1 VTGPIAHWPIRSPTR
16 SLLGLSLILAA
27 SLSACAAVPGQG
39 PAAGAEEAPAVGP
52 HINAP
57 FQAPDFPQW
66 LGSFERAGR
75 EVFDERFRIVAAL
88 GLQPGATVADIGAGT
103 GMFTLLFARAVGPTG
118 RVYAV
123 EIAQN
128 FLAGILERTKD
139 YRVTNVVG
147 VLGTQD
153 DTGLEE
159 ASIDL
164 AFVCDTYHHFEY
176 PKAMLAS
183 IARALRPGGELVVID
198 YRRTPG
204 LSSPWVQGHV
214 RAGQEQATEEIVAAG
229 FVPLGEETFLRD
241 NWFLRFRKADV
252 GPTEPPRAQGQGQD
266 RPKRR
271 P

>member
-1 VTGPIAHWPIRSPTR
+1 MTGPITPWPIRSPIR
-16 SLLGLSLILAA
+16 SLLGLWLILAA
-27 SLSACAAVPGQG
+27 NLCACAAVPGKG
-39 PAAGAEEAPAVGP
+39 PTAGAEEPPAVGP
-52 HINAP
+52 YINAP
-57 FQAPDFPQW
+57 FQAPDFGQW
-66 LGSFERAGR
+66 LGSFERTGR

-88 GLQPGATVADIGAGT
+88 GLQPGVTVADIGAGT

-139 YRVTNVVG
+139 YHVTNVVG

-176 PKAMLAS
+176 PKAMLVS

-252 GPTEPPRAQGQGQD
+252 EPTEPPRAHEQGRHSS
-266 RPKRR
+266 RPR
-271 P
+271 

>member
-1 VTGPIAHWPIRSPTR
+1 MTGPITPSRIRSP
-16 SLLGLSLILAA
+16 LGLILILAA
-27 SLSACAAVPGQG
+27 NLWACAAAHGQSS
-39 PAAGAEEAPAVGP
+39 AAGAEEPPAVGP
-52 HINAP
+52 HVNAP
-57 FQAPDFPQW
+57 FEAPDFGQW
-66 LGSFERAGR
+66 LGSFERTGR
-75 EVFDERFRIVAAL
+75 EVFDERFRIVSAL

-103 GMFTLLFARAVGPTG
+103 GLFTLLFARAVGPTG

-123 EIAQN
+123 DIAQT
-128 FLAGILERTKD
+128 FLDGIMERTRD
-139 YRVTNVVG
+139 YHVANVVG
-147 VLGTQD
+147 VLGTRE

-214 RAGQEQATEEIVAAG
+214 RAGQEQASEEIVAAG
-229 FVPLGEETFLRD
+229 FAPVAEETFLRD
-241 NWFLRFRKADV
+241 NWFLRFRKVDTE
-252 GPTEPPRAQGQGQD
+252 PTDPPRAQE
-266 RPKRR
+266 
-271 P
+271 

>member
-1 VTGPIAHWPIRSPTR
+1 VTGPITLWPIR

-27 SLSACAAVPGQG
+27 NLSVCAAVPGKG
-39 PAAGAEEAPAVGP
+39 PTAGAEEPPAVGP

-57 FQAPDFPQW
+57 FQAPDFGQW
-66 LGSFERAGR
+66 MGSFEHTGR

-88 GLQPGATVADIGAGT
+88 GLQPGTRVADIGAGT
-103 GMFTLLFARAVGPTG
+103 GLFTLLFARAVGPTG

-123 EIAQN
+123 DIAQA
-128 FLAGILERTKD
+128 FLDGILQRTKD
-139 YRVTNVVG
+139 YHVTNVVG
-147 VLGTQD
+147 VLGTRD
-153 DTGLEE
+153 DPGLEE

-229 FVPLGEETFLRD
+229 FAPLGEETFLRD
-241 NWFLRFRKADV
+241 NWFLRFRKIDV
-252 GPTEPPRAQGQGQD
+252 EPTDPPRARARAREQGQNSSQH
-266 RPKRR
+266 R
-271 P
+271 